1 MSELYMMVTV
11 TNRSQSGR
19 FQAFYREHG
28 LHVMLTTLA
37 SGTASDKTL
46 AYFGLE
52 AAEKAVIFNLVTD
65 EVWKKVRRELHIQ
78 MTIDVPGVGIA
89 FTIPL
94 SSVGGKKALN
104 YLTAGQN
111 FSVAE
116 ESVMKETKHEL
127 LIVIANQG
135 YSNLVM
141 DAARKAKAGGGTVLH
156 AKGNGSVGAQQFLG
170 VTLAEEK
177 DLILIVVRTEM
188 KNQIMRSIMENAGLE
203 SKAHSVIFSLPVTAT
218 AGLRLMELPT
228 EDSVEDSTSEN
239 VED

>member
-1 MSELYMMVTV
+1 MNKLYMMIAIG
-11 TNRSQSGR
+11 NRTAALR
-19 FQAFYREHG
+19 FRKLFAEHNVSAI
-28 LHVMLTTLA
+28 LATLGA
-37 SGTASDKTL
+37 GTAASETL
-46 AYFGLE
+46 YYLGLE
-52 AAEKAVIFNLVTD
+52 KTEKVIFFAIVTGETWRD
-65 EVWKKVRRELHIQ
+65 IRRELQ
-78 MTIDVPGVGIA
+78 LQLNIDFPGVGIA
-89 FTIPL
+89 FTIPM
-94 SSVGGKKALN
+94 SSIGGKKAFN

-111 FSVAE
+111 FTVAEE

-177 DLILIVVRTEM
+177 DLIMIVVRTEM
-188 KNQIMRSIMENAGLE
+188 KNQIMRSIMEEAGLE

-228 EDSVEDSTSEN
+228 EDSVEDSDN
-239 VED
+239 A